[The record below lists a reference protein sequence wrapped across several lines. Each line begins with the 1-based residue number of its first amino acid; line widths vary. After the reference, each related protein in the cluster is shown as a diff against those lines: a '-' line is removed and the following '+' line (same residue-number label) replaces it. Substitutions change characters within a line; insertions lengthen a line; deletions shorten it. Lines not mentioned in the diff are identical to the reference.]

1 MMKIYPTPPTPM
13 QQFSPQGAL
22 VLNSH
27 LVAEIHVT
35 QQQCHAGGTSHT
47 SSSDVPC
54 KKRLTLE
61 EFSNGPSLIADM
73 FNEASE
79 REDEEVFN
87 GEPEIKF
94 PEPDSFAG
102 DLFDEAVELSAR
114 LKQLSSQAG
123 EQRSKIKST
132 LKARAKRCKLNRKV
146 SSYQKNLAERMR
158 LPTREHMIA
167 NQLERSEM
175 AFRAMLR
182 SVTQQQLISGRG
194 GMVNPAQV
202 QRSNSIRQQLAQQH
216 QAQHL
221 AMLQQQAL
229 RNIRSPGQPL
239 MSPNA
244 LQQQPSPH
252 QGGLP
257 QASQLSS
264 NFGSPQAVTGR
275 MTQRGA
281 PLDYQLSSIS
291 SASTTSVN
299 SVPATGELAS
309 GKMFSALNMP
319 TGGLSLGNII
329 SPLILH
335 TLLRDTVLDVSRVS
349 HLSYGRND

>member
-1 MMKIYPTPPTPM
+1 
-13 QQFSPQGAL
+13 
-22 VLNSH
+22 
-27 LVAEIHVT
+27 
-35 QQQCHAGGTSHT
+35 
-47 SSSDVPC
+47 
-54 KKRLTLE
+54 LE
-61 EFSNGPSLIADM
+61 EFFNRPSLIADL

-79 REDEEVFN
+79 REDEGVFS
-87 GEPEIKF
+87 GEPDIKF
-94 PEPDSFAG
+94 PEPDSFSG

-114 LKQLSSQAG
+114 LKQLSSQPA

-158 LPTREHMIA
+158 LPTREHWIA
-167 NQLERSEM
+167 TKLETPEM

-182 SVTQQQLISGRG
+182 SATQQQLISGRG
-194 GMVNPAQV
+194 GMVNPAQM
-202 QRSNSIRQQLAQQH
+202 QRNNSIRQHLAQQH

-239 MSPNA
+239 MSPSG

-257 QASQLSS
+257 QTSQPQLPS
-264 NFGSPQAVTGR
+264 NFGSPQAGAGR
-275 MTQRGA
+275 MRGA

-309 GKMFSALNMP
+309 GQMFSALNMP
-319 TGGLSLGNII
+319 NGSAGLSLASVI

-335 TLLRDTVLDVSRVS
+335 TLMRDTVLDVSR
-349 HLSYGRND
+349 